1 MTASDPT
8 VVDAA
13 AIAPTIPGATAHGV
27 PTPPS
32 WWARLLRSRS
42 LPGSLLLTAS
52 IFVPNAIVAAPTSD
66 IRLVR
71 VPIVTGAP
79 LQFVRLPWKSSRFEV
94 RRITQDNKGFL
105 WLGASD
111 ALRRYDGVRFIR
123 VPGESPSQRSSGF
136 IISES
141 LMKDRAGMIWFGVE
155 DFVERYDPD
164 TGNTTQFRTSEGH
177 ACGLL
182 GHAMH
187 ITQDHED
194 RMWIATDIGLR
205 RLDPATSQVTC
216 YRVSADD
223 ASPNAATR
231 LISTL
236 ESRSG
241 GLWVASDAGLDL
253 LDPRSGQVTRRFALE
268 TASGARLRPS
278 PFPATLFEDRSG
290 IVWVGLS
297 SGADLASVDPA
308 TGIATAYAF
317 DRPGLQSASSGV
329 LSILEDDDGALWLGT
344 NGLGLLRLD
353 SDREQAVWYE
363 SNSEDPD
370 QLAGDLVVG
379 LFRDREGS
387 FWAHTKRGDVYRFEP
402 RPPFRSY
409 RHQAGNPRSLIDDF
423 VIAAYEDTRGMLW
436 VGTERGLNR
445 IDRQNG
451 LVTRYESPPFNRG
464 VRSIAED
471 RTGSLWFGTRGDG
484 LARVDPR
491 TGATRTYRHAAAAGS
506 LSHDYVAS
514 LLVDRTGTLWAATDS
529 GIDRFDPG
537 TNTFRTYR
545 PGSKLSPTYHSI
557 AEEAGGVLWLA
568 SSDSGLDRF
577 DPVTEEFT
585 LYKNTL
591 DDDRSLAHDRVYS
604 VYVNRSGAVWAA
616 TYRGL
621 DRFNPADRSFV
632 HYTMR
637 DGLPANTTLGVLEDD
652 RGDLW
657 VTTTN
662 GLARFDPRTR
672 TSINYDP
679 ADGLPTDLFSVL
691 VAVVKS
697 RSGEMF
703 FGSYNGL
710 IAVSPGRL
718 RINHVPP
725 PVAIEQIT
733 ADRKTYDATQGLR
746 LPPRVRDLT
755 IDYTALSFVA
765 AEKIRFRYKLD
776 GYDAEWQ
783 EPGSRRQAFYTN
795 LSPRGYRFRV
805 IASNNSGVW
814 NNAGAALD
822 FSIAPAYYQTRW
834 FEAAMS
840 VCAAF
845 LLWIAHQVR
854 MRRLT
859 RQFSR
864 TLDARVSERTR
875 IARDLHD
882 TLLQSFQGVL
892 LRFQSVAKVLPAGAE
907 EARARLERAL
917 DQAEAAVVEGRNA
930 VQGLRASATTL
941 NDLAN
946 GIAAIGAELT
956 SDPSAVDVPT
966 IDIDVDGASRDLNP
980 VVRDEAYRIAGE
992 ALRNAV
998 KHAQAR
1004 RVVLTI
1010 HYEPRQFRLTVR
1022 DDGTGM
1028 NGQTMPRQQPAG
1040 HFGLPGM
1047 RERAAIV
1054 KGQLDVRSERGTG
1067 TEIELRVPAAIA
1079 YRASGPTSWWSR
1091 VRRRRSEPSDAT
1103 VHG

>member
-1 MTASDPT
+1 VTA
-8 VVDAA
+8 
-13 AIAPTIPGATAHGV
+13 
-27 PTPPS
+27 
-32 WWARLLRSRS
+32 RRRRS
-42 LPGSLLLTAS
+42 LAGSLLLTAS

-111 ALRRYDGVRFIR
+111 ALRRYDGVRF
-123 VPGESPSQRSSGF
+123 VQLPDESRSQRSSGF
-136 IISES
+136 VIAES

-164 TGNTTQFRTSEGH
+164 TGNITQFRTSADH
-177 ACGLL
+177 PCGPL
-182 GHAMH
+182 GPAMQ
-187 ITQDHED
+187 ISQDHD
-194 RMWIATDIGLR
+194 GKMWMVTETGLR
-205 RLDPATSQVTC
+205 RLDPVTLQVTC
-216 YRVSADD
+216 YGHRPHDSSAN
-223 ASPNAATR
+223 ASPK

-236 ESRSG
+236 QSRGG

-253 LDPRSGQVTRRFALE
+253 VDPRSGEVIRHVALE

-290 IVWVGLS
+290 VVWVGLS

-308 TGIATAYAF
+308 TGAATVYAF
-317 DRPGLQSASSGV
+317 YRPGLESASSGV
-329 LSILEDDDGALWLGT
+329 LSILEDDDRALWLGT
-344 NGLGLLRLD
+344 DGLGLVRLEP
-353 SDREQAVWYE
+353 DRQQAAWYE
-363 SNSEDPD
+363 SNAEDRN
-370 QLAGDLVVG
+370 QLGGDLVVG
-379 LFRDREGS
+379 LFRDDEGS

-402 RPPFRSY
+402 QPPFRSY
-409 RHQAGNPRSLIDDF
+409 RHQPGNASSLIDDF
-423 VIAAYEDTRGMLW
+423 VIAAYEDSRGTLW

-445 IDRQNG
+445 VDRQSG
-451 LVTRYESPPFNRG
+451 LVTRYDRPPFNRG

-471 RTGSLWFGTRGDG
+471 RAGWLWFGSRGSG
-484 LARVDPR
+484 LERVDPR
-491 TGATRTYRHAAAAGS
+491 TGATRTYRHIETAGS

-514 LLVDRTGTLWAATDS
+514 LLVDSTGTLWAATDS
-529 GIDRFDPG
+529 GIDRFDPAR
-537 TNTFRTYR
+537 NTFRSYHPASQPVTR
-545 PGSKLSPTYHSI
+545 YHSI
-557 AEEAGGVLWLA
+557 AEEPGGALWLA
-568 SSDSGLDRF
+568 SSEFGLDRF
-577 DPVTEEFT
+577 DPATEAFT
-585 LYKNTL
+585 LYRSKA
-591 DDDRSLAHDRVYS
+591 DDDRSLAHNRVYS
-604 VYVNRSGAVWAA
+604 AYVDHSGAVWAA

-637 DGLPANTTLGVLEDD
+637 DGLPANTTLGVLEGD

-662 GLARFDPRTR
+662 GLARFNPRTR
-672 TSINYDP
+672 TSINYDV

-691 VAVVKS
+691 VAAVKS

-710 IAVSPGRL
+710 IAVAPGRL

-755 IDYTALSFVA
+755 VDYTALSFVA
-765 AEKIRFRYKLD
+765 AEKVRFRYKLEGFD
-776 GYDAEWQ
+776 DDWQ

-805 IASNNSGVW
+805 IACNNSGVW

-834 FEAAMS
+834 FETAMF
-840 VCAAF
+840 VCVAF
-845 LLWIAHQVR
+845 VLWIAHQVR

-892 LRFQSVAKVLPAGAE
+892 LRFQSVSKVLPAGAD

-917 DQAEAAVVEGRNA
+917 DQAEAAVTEGRNA
-930 VQGLRASATTL
+930 VQGLRAAATTV

-946 GIAAIGAELT
+946 GIVAIGAELT
-956 SDPSAVDVPT
+956 SDLSAVDGPT
-966 IDIDVDGASRDLNP
+966 IGVDVDGASRDLNP
-980 VVRDEAYRIAGE
+980 VVRDEAYRIACE

-1004 RVVLTI
+1004 RVVVII
-1010 HYEPRQFRLTVR
+1010 HYESRQFRLTVQ
-1022 DDGTGM
+1022 DDGKGM
-1028 NGQTMPRQQPAG
+1028 NEQTTQRQQPAG

-1054 KGQLDVRSERGTG
+1054 KGHVEVRSAPGAG

-1079 YRASGPTSWWSR
+1079 YRPSGRTSWWSR

-1103 VHG
+1103 VHS